1 MTLLLISFSVPDR
14 CYVESFFLDFEGQT
28 LESLRESPG
37 ISYARSYLTSYAS
50 LRECQQYSQQKA
62 GHVSMKEQND
72 DTPKEPETPT
82 KESNESQEVSMDF
95 DEPVL
100 EEESGHGQ
108 TGVADEAEPVS
119 SQESEGIKEI
129 EDKYLRLQAE
139 FDNYRKRMNARFEE
153 MAQFASEGIILKV
166 LDVVDNLERALETDF
181 RANPEAAK
189 DGIRAIIT
197 QVEKMFDAEQV
208 RRIETLGK
216 EFDPYYQNAINTV
229 NDESLPDRTV
239 IQEYQKGY
247 MIRDK
252 VLRPA
257 MVCINRRQM
266 AEEQPVSEEVEMDND
281 STGNEKLESEGGQ

>member
-1 MTLLLISFSVPDR
+1 
-14 CYVESFFLDFEGQT
+14 
-28 LESLRESPG
+28 
-37 ISYARSYLTSYAS
+37 
-50 LRECQQYSQQKA
+50 
-62 GHVSMKEQND
+62 MKEQND
-72 DTPKEPETPT
+72 GTSKEPKTPT
-82 KESNESQEVSMDF
+82 KERDEPQEVSMDL

-100 EEESGHGQ
+100 EEESGHEQ
-108 TGVADEAEPVS
+108 TTVADEAEPVS
-119 SQESEGIKEI
+119 SQKSDDIKEI

-181 RANPEAAK
+181 QANPEAAK
-189 DGIRAIIT
+189 DGIRAIIN
-197 QVEKMFDAEQV
+197 QVEKLFAAEQV

-216 EFDPYYQNAINTV
+216 EFDPYYQSAINTV

-257 MVCINRRQM
+257 VVCINRRQM

>member
-1 MTLLLISFSVPDR
+1 
-14 CYVESFFLDFEGQT
+14 
-28 LESLRESPG
+28 
-37 ISYARSYLTSYAS
+37 
-50 LRECQQYSQQKA
+50 
-62 GHVSMKEQND
+62 MKEQND
-72 DTPKEPETPT
+72 ETPKEPETPT
-82 KESNESQEVSMDF
+82 QDSDEPQEVSMDL

-100 EEESGHGQ
+100 EEESGHRQ
-108 TGVADEAEPVS
+108 TSVADEAESVS
-119 SQESEGIKEI
+119 SQKSEDIKEI

-153 MAQFASEGIILKV
+153 MAQFASEGIILKI

-181 RANPEAAK
+181 QANPEAAK
-189 DGIRAIIT
+189 DGIRAIIN
-197 QVEKMFDAEQV
+197 QVEKLFAAEQV

-216 EFDPYYQNAINTV
+216 EFDPYYQSAINTV

-257 MVCINRRQM
+257 VVCINRRQM
-266 AEEQPVSEEVEMDND
+266 AEEQPVSDKVEMDND